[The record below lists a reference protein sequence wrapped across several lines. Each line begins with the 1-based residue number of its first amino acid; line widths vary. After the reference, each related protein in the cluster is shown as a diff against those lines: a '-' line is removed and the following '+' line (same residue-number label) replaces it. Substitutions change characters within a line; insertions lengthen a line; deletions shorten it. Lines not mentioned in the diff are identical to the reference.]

1 MLKPLEES
9 KLALITT
16 GGVHLRSDTPFD
28 MNEPNG
34 DPSFRLIPSGAAV
47 EELMI
52 THDYYDHR
60 DADQDPNLVFPWQVV
75 RELKEEG
82 RIGGL
87 TEQFVSFMGHIE
99 GVLLQQLIHE
109 TSVQAADRIQAMHA
123 DIALLVPA

>member
-1 MLKPLEES
+1 
-9 KLALITT
+9 
-16 GGVHLRSDTPFD
+16 
-28 MNEPNG
+28 
-34 DPSFRLIPSGAAV
+34 
-47 EELMI
+47 MI

-60 DADQDPNLVFPWQVV
+60 DADKDPNLVFPWQVV

-99 GVLLQQLIHE
+99 GSLLQQLIIK
-109 TSVQAADRIQAMHA
+109 TSRQAADRIKAMHA